1 MPRKI
6 FWVSYRHPHPIRFRS
21 LQIGKF
27 RTSNPTRIRK
37 AGYTDRSK
45 NRYRTGY
52 IYELKR

>member
-27 RTSNPTRIRK
+27 STSNPTRIRK

-45 NRYRTGY
+45 TRYRTGY